1 MMSTQ
6 WPYLKLLHPSITES
20 TYGLMNGIAALGNIG
35 ASLLAGWAS
44 NKLSN
49 TKQALLLGKILA
61 LFSAICYMFIEVW
74 VSLVIVLFFLFNII
88 EMTALG
94 FCSVYRTH
102 IAMNSQDSER
112 SKAFGITSFAGSIA
126 FVIGPLLQMFFTLF
140 GYPGIHLM
148 YGIHWNLYTAP
159 NFLAFCMSIVGII
172 LIIFWFDGR
181 MHVKKRTS
189 GESTP
194 TVVETEISLSDL
206 MESESDKSD
215 STVNLAKKPDNF
227 NYDIIAVIVMI
238 IMKIGS
244 ELNME
249 GVITR

>member
-61 LFSAICYMFIEVW
+61 LFSAICYMFIEIW

-102 IAMNSQDSER
+102 IAMNSKDSER

-126 FVIGPLLQMFFTLF
+126 FVIGPLLQLIFTSF
-140 GYPGIHLM
+140 GYPGIHLFF
-148 YGIHWNLYTAP
+148 GIHWNLYTAP

-194 TVVETEISLSDL
+194 TVETEISLSDL
-206 MESESDKSD
+206 MDVASNKSD
-215 STVNLAKKPDNF
+215 STVNLAKKANNF
-227 NYDIIAVIVMI
+227 NYDVIAVIVMI
-238 IMKIGS
+238 IMKFAS
-244 ELNME
+244 ELNIQ
-249 GVITR
+249 GVVT